1 MKLLIITTHMRMGGI
16 GVYIVSLANRL
27 SMMGHKVFV
36 ASSGGDLEKTFC
48 PVLRLSGSGW
58 TLRLS

>member
-36 ASSGGDLEKTFC
+36 ASSGGDLEKDLL
-48 PVLRLSGSGW
+48 P
-58 TLRLS
+58 